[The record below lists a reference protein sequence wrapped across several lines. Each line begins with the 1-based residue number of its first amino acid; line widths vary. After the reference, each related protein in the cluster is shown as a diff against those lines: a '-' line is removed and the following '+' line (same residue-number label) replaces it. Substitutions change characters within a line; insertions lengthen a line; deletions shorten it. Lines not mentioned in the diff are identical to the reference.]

1 MISLKHLAFAV
12 GLIAA
17 NGCRSNP
24 ADNAADKAAGSRVD
38 KMTETH
44 KVVEKENDL
53 ATASANFEA
62 QREVRVQALQAE
74 LGVTKLQPM
83 MINAIADNFPLT
95 ADSRADVTDKLQKL
109 QMRLDEAT
117 NQVKALEHA
126 SSDTFKDADDAT
138 RETFDKLHDARKDA
152 WDAVKDAHRTDRSS

>member
-109 QMRLDEAT
+109 QMRYDEAR
-117 NQVKALEHA
+117 NQVELLKT
-126 SSDTFKDADDAT
+126 SSAGNFKDADDKA
-138 RETFDKLHDARKDA
+138 RDAMDKLHDARKDA

>member
-44 KVVEKENDL
+44 KVVEKANDL

-109 QMRLDEAT
+109 QMRYDEAR
-117 NQVKALEHA
+117 NQVELLKVSSAA
-126 SSDTFKDADDAT
+126 SFPEADDKA
-138 RETFDKLHDARKDA
+138 RDAMDKLHDATKDA
-152 WDAVKDAHRTDRSS
+152 WDAIEDAHRTARSS

>member
-1 MISLKHLAFAV
+1 
-12 GLIAA
+12 
-17 NGCRSNP
+17 
-24 ADNAADKAAGSRVD
+24 
-38 KMTETH
+38 
-44 KVVEKENDL
+44 
-53 ATASANFEA
+53 
-62 QREVRVQALQAE
+62 VQALQAE

-138 RETFDKLHDARKDA
+138 RDTFDKLHDARKDA